1 MKPITLQLKGLS
13 AAFDEEAGTIT
24 WYSVKEDD
32 TLGEEIGKGA
42 KFVYMPKNEVHTERI
57 TAVWSLTTEDT
68 QYVETAEYVTINVDY
83 VEFSPSF
90 VRELELSAI
99 DDAGNLLTGS
109 QIRTGVEYEFSISDV
124 DLSAISDDTRIYWFV
139 NGSLKWEGKT
149 FKYTFVDKEKTVVTV
164 RINDQ
169 FCKEFIVDFE
179 EDIAKERALES
190 LEIFT
195 IVAGGC
201 IVLAIA
207 IVFVVLAVKKKN
219 VE

>member
-1 MKPITLQLKGLS
+1 
-13 AAFDEEAGTIT
+13 
-24 WYSVKEDD
+24 
-32 TLGEEIGKGA
+32 
-42 KFVYMPKNEVHTERI
+42 MPKNEVHTERI

-68 QYVETAEYVTINVDY
+68 QYVETAEYVTIKVDY

-90 VRELELSAI
+90 VRELELSAN
-99 DDAGNLLTGS
+99 DGAGNLLTGS
-109 QIRTGVEYEFSISDV
+109 QIRTGVEYEFCISDV

-139 NGSLKWEGKT
+139 NGSLQWEGKT

-179 EDIAKERALES
+179 EEIAKERALES

-201 IVLAIA
+201 IVLAIV